1 LVLRIHLTRARC
13 FLCAQ
18 EKRGRRGAEEDGA
31 YGLDDDEEE
40 FRLPRSHRPTE
51 NLDTEGLE
59 QASVDTQLGASNVGF
74 KLMQKMGWK
83 GKGLGE
89 NEQGLLQQLLSSD
102 WLIFRFLVLPIG
114 IALTKIAL
122 VMEKEPLVLCWP
134 IAVV

>member
-1 LVLRIHLTRARC
+1 
-13 FLCAQ
+13 
-18 EKRGRRGAEEDGA
+18 
-31 YGLDDDEEE
+31 
-40 FRLPRSHRPTE
+40 
-51 NLDTEGLE
+51 
-59 QASVDTQLGASNVGF
+59 VDTQLGASNVGF

-83 GKGLGE
+83 GKGLGK